1 MEEAPS
7 YSPSD
12 SPQAVPLPDS
22 PAISNSSSPPAV
34 DFLGPLD
41 SDDDV
46 DIEVDPA
53 LEDDFS
59 DYESSGYDV
68 STASLSASIQEYVY
82 ENGRR
87 YHRYFG
93 ADRNL
98 MPTDEVEQDRLDV
111 HHEAMTMILGGN
123 LHKAPLD
130 HPQRILDVGTGT
142 GIWCVDMADTYPMA
156 EVIGTDLSPIQPMW
170 VPPNCKF
177 EVDDAELDWTFNED
191 YFDFIHMRNL
201 AQSVSNW
208 SHLIS
213 SAFRCVKPGGYLEL
227 VELGQITY
235 SDDDSMKDDNPIKI
249 HFETTKKAMEKIGRP
264 PQDTENMKRKL
275 EEAGFIDVKVMRAKQ
290 PIGPWPKDKGLKRTG
305 AMVLLACDTGFHA
318 YGMAAFTR
326 ILGMSTEE
334 ADRVCREAVAACR
347 NKNYHIYN
355 YMHVAYGRK
364 PENA

>member
-1 MEEAPS
+1 MDKATS
-7 YSPSD
+7 YSQ
-12 SPQAVPLPDS
+12 QAVPLPDS
-22 PAISNSSSPPAV
+22 SSTPPI
-34 DFLGPLD
+34 DFLTPCPLD
-41 SDDDV
+41 NEDDV
-46 DIEVDPA
+46 TVTEVDPA
-53 LEDDFS
+53 VLKDDFS
-59 DYESSGYDV
+59 DYEASGYDV

-93 ADRNL
+93 VDRNL

-111 HHEAMTMILGGN
+111 HHEVMTMILGGQ

-142 GIWCVDMADTYPMA
+142 GIWCIDMADTYPMA
-156 EVIGTDLSPIQPMW
+156 ELVTKTESLNSPIQPMW
-170 VPPNCKF
+170 VPPNCRF
-177 EVDDAELDWTFNED
+177 EVDDAELDWTFNSD
-191 YFDFIHMRNL
+191 YFDYIHIRNL

-208 SHLIS
+208 PHIIS
-213 SAFRCVKPGGYLEL
+213 SAYRSVKPGGYLEL

-235 SDDDSMKDDNPIKI
+235 SDDGSMKDDNPIKI
-249 HFETTKKAMEKIGRP
+249 HFETMKRAMEKIGRP

-275 EEAGFIDVKVMRAKQ
+275 EEAGFVDVKVVRAKQ
-290 PIGPWPKDKGLKRTG
+290 PIGPWPRDKALKRTG
-305 AMVLLACDTGFHA
+305 AMVLLACETGFHA

-334 ADRVCREAVAACR
+334 ADRLCTEAVAACR
-347 NKNYHIYN
+347 NKKYHIYN

-364 PENA
+364 PEN